1 MKSVVVGVS
10 AVLGLAQVVF
20 GQQALWGQCG
30 GIGWTGAT
38 SCVSGACCTYQNAYY
53 SQCLP
58 GSCAGGSQTTTM
70 ATTTSRVGTSTTTTT
85 TSGPGSTALSP
96 GCGKGATLTSGTKS
110 MTVNGKTRQYILRV
124 PNNYDQNKPYRL
136 IFGLHWL
143 SGTMTDVATGQTVQR
158 DVWSYY
164 GLQQLADESA
174 IFVAPQ
180 GIDNGWGNS
189 GGEDLTFI
197 DQILSTVEAGLCVNQ
212 KLRFATGFSYG
223 GAMSFSLACSRAS
236 VFRAVAVLSG
246 GQLSGCSG
254 GNDPIAYLGIHGIRD
269 SVLTIAG
276 GRTLRDRFVR
286 NNGCTSMSPAEPSQ
300 GSLTHIKTQYSGCR
314 SGYPVTWI
322 AFDAGHI
329 AAPQDGSTNDSGATF
344 ASRETWSFFSQFN

>member
-1 MKSVVVGVS
+1 MKSVLVS
-10 AVLGLAQVVF
+10 LSALVGLAQVVV
-20 GQQALWGQCG
+20 GQQSVWGQCG
-30 GIGWTGAT
+30 GIGYAGAT
-38 SCVSGACCTYQNAYY
+38 VCASGSCCTYQNAYY

-58 GSCAGGSQTTTM
+58 GSCNPSGTQTTTM
-70 ATTTSRVGTSTTTTT
+70 VTTTSRAATSTTT
-85 TSGPGSTALSP
+85 SANNPGSTALSP

-110 MTVNGKTRQYILRV
+110 MTVNGKSRQYILRV

-164 GLQQLADESA
+164 GLQQLASESA

-180 GIDNGWGNS
+180 GLNNGWGNS
-189 GGEDLTFI
+189 GGEDITFI
-197 DQILSTVEAGLCVNQ
+197 DQIISTVEAGLCVNQ

-223 GAMSFSLACSRAS
+223 GAMSFSLACTRAS
-236 VFRAVAVLSG
+236 AFRAVAVLSG
-246 GQLSGCSG
+246 GQLSGCNG
-254 GNDPIAYLGIHGIRD
+254 GNDPVAYLGIHGISD
-269 SVLTIAG
+269 SVLNISG

-286 NNGCTSMSPAEPSQ
+286 NNGCSSMSPREPSQ
-300 GSLTHIKTQYSGCR
+300 GSLTHVKTEYTGCR

-322 AFDAGHI
+322 AFDGGHI
-329 AAPQDGSTNDSGATF
+329 AAPRDGAGGDSGATF
-344 ASRETWSFFSQFN
+344 ASRETWSFFSQFT

>member
-1 MKSVVVGVS
+1 MKSVLVS
-10 AVLGLAQVVF
+10 LSALAGLAQVVV
-20 GQQALWGQCG
+20 GQQSVWGQCG
-30 GIGWTGAT
+30 GIGYTGAT
-38 SCVSGACCTYQNAYY
+38 VCASGSCCTYQNAYY

-58 GSCAGGSQTTTM
+58 GSCNPGGTQTTTM
-70 ATTTSRVGTSTTTTT
+70 VTTTSRAATSSTT
-85 TSGPGSTALSP
+85 SANNPGSTALSP

-164 GLQQLADESA
+164 GLQQLASESA

-180 GIDNGWGNS
+180 GLNNGWANS
-189 GGEDLTFI
+189 GGEDITFI
-197 DQILSTVEAGLCVNQ
+197 DQIMSTVEAGLCVNQ

-236 VFRAVAVLSG
+236 AFRAVAVLSG
-246 GQLSGCSG
+246 GQLSGCNG
-254 GNDPIAYLGIHGIRD
+254 GNDPIAYLGIHGISD
-269 SVLTIAG
+269 SVLNISG

-286 NNGCTSMSPAEPSQ
+286 NNGCNSMSPREPSQ
-300 GSLTHIKTQYSGCR
+300 GSLTHVKTEYTGCR

-322 AFDAGHI
+322 AFDGGHI
-329 AAPQDGSTNDSGATF
+329 AAPRDGSGGDSGATF
-344 ASRETWSFFSQFN
+344 ASRETWSFFSQFT